1 MYQHVPTKFGESKLY
16 IWYDTPNTVYPDK
29 VNSKGNDRNH
39 WKVGL
44 FEFYGGFL
52 DTYKSPRQYP
62 LPDRRNKWSYFEN
75 GCFPPSCSGKWN
87 DSYQAN
93 REISVKCVKW

>member
-52 DTYKSPRQYP
+52 DTYKSPRQYTP
-62 LPDRRNKWSYFEN
+62 VYSRKNKWSYFAK
-75 GCFPPSCSGKWN
+75 GFDGKWV
-87 DSYQAN
+87 DSEQAN
-93 REISVKCVKW
+93 REISVKCVRKA